1 MGFPIMDFD
10 QLHYIGDY
18 NLIYRMVPPRYMLV
32 YNPINY
38 TSIYHKPENSAT
50 FFRQLSLAIDWGA
63 HPQPGMPW
71 MGRWAPRRLTFLS
84 PGLMHAKG
92 FDFETNDPVPKV
104 PIEHHH

>member
-1 MGFPIMDFD
+1 
-10 QLHYIGDY
+10 
-18 NLIYRMVPPRYMLV
+18 MLV

-38 TSIYHKPENSAT
+38 TSIYHKPELIQPLM
-50 FFRQLSLAIDWGA
+50 FFRQLSWTLSTWGA
-63 HPQPGMPW
+63 PSSTRDAMDGP
-71 MGRWAPRRLTFLS
+71 MGPLDVWRSDLP